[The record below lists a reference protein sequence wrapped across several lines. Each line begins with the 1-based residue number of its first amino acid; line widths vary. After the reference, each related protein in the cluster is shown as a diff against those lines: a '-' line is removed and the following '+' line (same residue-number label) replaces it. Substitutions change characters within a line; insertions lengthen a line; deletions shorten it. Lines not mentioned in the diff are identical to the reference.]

1 MKKDVLAGGYART
14 AQFIGG
20 VGDGQDLKKVSDEPR
35 FEFTPEPVAAPKRK
49 VFRPA
54 GKTILIRRNVISV
67 SPLLEGVD
75 SVEKEQPNDG
85 EILGVGPFVTNFLVG
100 QTAVFGKYAGTLYPL
115 NGEDLI
121 MAQEEEILGTIEDE
135 VASVDTPFE
144 YYQAASKALDEAC
157 NIGVCCSP
165 YGVNG
170 NGNTGGN

>member
-1 MKKDVLAGGYART
+1 MPRKDVLAAGQRT

-35 FEFTPEPVAAPKRK
+35 IDFIPEPAPAPKRK

-54 GKTILIRRNVISV
+54 GKTILIRRNELSI
-67 SPLLEGVD
+67 SPLLQGVD

-85 EILGVGPFVTNFLVG
+85 EILGVGPAVTDFSVG

-121 MAQEEEILGTIEDE
+121 MAQEDEILGTLEDE
-135 VASVDTPFE
+135 ISVDEQT
-144 YYQAASKALDEAC
+144 SV
-157 NIGVCCSP
+157 GVCCSQ

-170 NGNTGGN
+170 NGGN